1 VALPNID
8 ELSGGLQHMRSRST
22 PPVTSTPEKQR
33 RAARATPQMA
43 AGAPTTGRRT
53 RRTQTVTQGAPDA
66 GAELPGVSSA
76 ALATLPP
83 QELYRREK
91 ARRVGK
97 LDNDVMA
104 EAKRMLD
111 EMLAESSK
119 RGGTVKGGR
128 PARRPV
134 AKSSDPVDAMNLE
147 DFDGLDAP
155 EKDAARDE

>member
-1 VALPNID
+1 
-8 ELSGGLQHMRSRST
+8 MRSRST
-22 PPVTSTPEKQR
+22 PPVPPAPPKQR

-43 AGAPTTGRRT
+43 PGAPTTGRRS
-53 RRTQTVTQGAPDA
+53 RRAQAVPAGAPEEA
-66 GAELPGVSSA
+66 PLPTAHPTPVV
-76 ALATLPP
+76 LAPE
-83 QELYRREK
+83 ELYRQEK

-104 EAKRMLD
+104 EAKRMLE

-128 PARRPV
+128 RPARPA

-147 DFDGLDAP
+147 HFDGLDAP
-155 EKDAARDE
+155 DAESEER